1 MITSAECAIKF
12 VPRKELRRGCH
23 GKRVT
28 LLYSRKNDTPVACA
42 NVLQAEQCIYLE
54 YRKDV
59 IAYECRPPTVCRGTT
74 VFNADFLVH
83 LKTGSRVYYKLL
95 SPRFREMPHAQQAMN
110 AVETMLLDS
119 GYFFHWIEH
128 AQLPNSII
136 TQNLQYLYHH
146 SLAGSESSAQRVCQL
161 VIDVQPNRTDLKT
174 LIDMDVATSDI
185 CYAIFQGYL
194 SVNLNQKLTLST
206 HIWRQS

>member
-1 MITSAECAIKF
+1 MITSAESAIKY
-12 VPRKELRRGCH
+12 VPRKELRKGCH

-28 LLYSRKNDTPVACA
+28 LFYSRKNDTTVACA

-59 IAYECRPPTVCRGTT
+59 IAYECRPPTLCQGTT

-83 LKTGSRVYYKLL
+83 LKTGSSVYYKSL
-95 SPRFREMPHAQQAMN
+95 SPHFREAPYAQQAMN
-110 AVETMLLDS
+110 AVETMVLDS
-119 GYFFHWIEH
+119 GCFFHWVEH
-128 AQLPNSII
+128 AQLPNSLI

-146 SLAGSESSAQRVCQL
+146 SLAGSESSAQRLRQL
-161 VIDVQPNRTDLKT
+161 VSDVQTNQTDLQT
-174 LIDMDVATSDI
+174 LIGMDVATSDI

-194 SVNLNQKLTLST
+194 SVNLNQKLTMST
-206 HIWRQS
+206 RIWRQS